1 MTTRGW
7 HKERTL
13 TTIDTVGRAIAVTT
27 GLTRDSEGH
36 SVAVIAIGDGP
47 TAIIRHLD
55 DYGDRTELV
64 VNAARTAEDLRALV
78 PVAPV
83 QPLRARL

>member
-13 TTIDTVGRAIAVTT
+13 TTIDTLGRQIAVTT
-27 GLTRDSEGH
+27 GLTRDSQGQA
-36 SVAVIAIGDGP
+36 VAVIAIGDGP

-64 VNAARTAEDLRALV
+64 VNAARTAEDLRTLTGI
-78 PVAPV
+78 APV
-83 QPLRARL
+83 RHLRAHR